1 MEISITP
8 AHVIEVDVLIDK
20 QLQVIVDGVVNIDV
34 DVQFQGIQGPQG
46 PEGKVLYLTTDW

>member
-1 MEISITP
+1 MEIEVIVGNTT
-8 AHVIEVDVLIDK
+8 HVT
-20 QLQVIVDGVVNIDV
+20 VDGVVNIDV